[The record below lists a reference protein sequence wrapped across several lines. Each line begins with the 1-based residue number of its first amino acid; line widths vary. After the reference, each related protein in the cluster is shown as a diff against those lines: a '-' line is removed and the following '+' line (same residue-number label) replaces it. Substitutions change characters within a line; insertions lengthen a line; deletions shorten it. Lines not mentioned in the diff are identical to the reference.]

1 MQRILMFL
9 FVLALAPI
17 YVSGQAPTTAKDSAA
32 FYKKIEKAS
41 KRRGFTRFLHRLVFE
56 PTEIKNSNPIRKP
69 KKRDYKNY
77 NGRIVR
83 NIKIHT
89 LDPFGYSE
97 IDTTRKPRNWG
108 ERLGNAVHI
117 KSRQFAI
124 RNLLLIKENRPV
136 DSLMVKESERLIR
149 TQRYVSRVYIT
160 ATPVSSDSVDINV
173 RVLDSWSLIPK
184 GSISTSR
191 TSVEIR
197 ERNILGSGHEFV
209 SRIINDNE
217 NGNKA
222 YNLRYT
228 VPTIKNTFIRSTL
241 AYRVDLDGYYG
252 KSLNIERTFFSP
264 FTEWAGGVYV
274 DQQFRRDSLTDISG
288 NYSLQ
293 NLKYTSQDLWG
304 GRAFRLFEGTSEDD
318 RTTRLVASGRV
329 LFTQY
334 SESPKREYDLI
345 DYFSGERFVMGGLGI
360 SSRQFV
366 EDRYLFNNGIVED
379 VPIGKIYGLTAGYQ
393 TKNGRDRTYL
403 GARASYGSY
412 FRIGYLSGNVEY
424 GTFFRAGALEQTA
437 FSLQLNYF
445 TDLIDC
451 GKWKLRQFIKPLL
464 IIGTNRLASVADR
477 LTINESSGFQ
487 GGYGAG
493 YYGYNSAGIQGF
505 NSAINGTKKFVLTFQ
520 TQSYSPWQVV
530 GFRLNPFFNYTAAVL
545 GNEIQ
550 GLTSN
555 RFYQKIGVGIL
566 VSNDYLV
573 FNSFQLSIA
582 FYPTIP
588 GQGDNL
594 FLTNTFETNDFGFQ
608 DFEFG
613 KPRTIIYK

>member
-1 MQRILMFL
+1 MRYLFL
-9 FVLALAPI
+9 FLIFAITAPNAV
-17 YVSGQAPTTAKDSAA
+17 YGQVTPPVKDSAA
-32 FYKKIEKAS
+32 LYKKIEKAS
-41 KRRGFTRFLHRLVFE
+41 KKRGFTRFLHKLVFE
-56 PTEIKNSNPIRKP
+56 PTEIKNSNPVRKP
-69 KKRDYKNY
+69 KKRNYKNY

-83 NIKIHT
+83 NIRIHT

-108 ERLGNAVHI
+108 ERLGNRVHV

-149 TQRYVSRVYIT
+149 TQRYVNRVFIT
-160 ATPVSSDSVDINV
+160 ATPVSKDSVDITV

-184 GSISTSR
+184 GSISASR
-191 TSVEIR
+191 TSVEIQ
-197 ERNILGSGHEFV
+197 ERNILGSGHELITKV
-209 SRIINDNE
+209 TNSNDD
-217 NGNKA
+217 GQKA
-222 YNLRYT
+222 YNFRYT
-228 VPTIKNTFIRSTL
+228 VPTIKNTFIKSTL

-274 DQQFRRDSLTDISG
+274 DQQFRKDSLTDASG
-288 NYSLQ
+288 AYALQ

-304 GRAFRLFEGTSEDD
+304 GRAFRIFDGASEDD
-318 RTTRLVASGRV
+318 RTTRLVTSGRI

-334 SESPKREYDLI
+334 SESPGADYDRI
-345 DYFSGERFVMGGLGI
+345 DYFSGERFFLGGVGI
-360 SSRQFV
+360 SSRQYV
-366 EDRYLFNNGIVED
+366 EDRYLFNNGITED
-379 VPIGKIYGLTAGYQ
+379 VPIGKIYGLTGGYQ
-393 TKNGRDRTYL
+393 TKNGRDRFYA

-412 FRIGYLSGNVEY
+412 FNFGYLSGNFEFGSFV
-424 GTFFRAGALEQTA
+424 RDGALEQTA
-437 FSLQLNYF
+437 FSVQFNYF
-445 TDLIDC
+445 TDLLDC
-451 GKWKLRQFIKPLL
+451 GKWKLRQFIKPIL
-464 IIGTNRLASVADR
+464 IIGTNRLDSPADR

-505 NSAINGTKKFVLTFQ
+505 NSAVNGTKKFVLAFQ
-520 TQSYSPWQVV
+520 TQSYSPWQII

-545 GNEIQ
+545 GNEID
-550 GLTSN
+550 GLRRN
-555 RFYQKIGVGIL
+555 RYYQKIGVGIL

-582 FYPTIP
+582 WYPTIP
-588 GQGDNL
+588 GQGDNV
-594 FLTNTFETNDFGFQ
+594 FLTNTFETTDFGFQ

>member
-9 FVLALAPI
+9 FFLALTPTC
-17 YVSGQAPTTAKDSAA
+17 VSGQAPTTAKDSAA
-32 FYKKIEKAS
+32 FYKKLEKAS
-41 KRRGFTRFLHRLVFE
+41 KKRGITRFLHRLVFE
-56 PTEIKNSNPIRKP
+56 PTEIKKSNPIRKP
-69 KKRDYKNY
+69 KKRDYKAY

-83 NIKIHT
+83 RIDIHT

-108 ERLGNAVHI
+108 ERMGNRIHI
-117 KSRQFAI
+117 KSKQFAI
-124 RNLLLIKENRPV
+124 RNLLLIKKGKPV
-136 DSLMVKESERLIR
+136 DSLMVQESERLIR

-160 ATPVSSDSVDINV
+160 AIPVSKDSVDISV

-197 ERNILGSGHEFV
+197 ERNILGTGHEFL
-209 SRIINDNE
+209 SRINNDNDD
-217 NGNKA
+217 GRKA

-228 VPTIKNTFIRSTL
+228 VPTIKNTFIKSTL
-241 AYRVDLDGYYG
+241 AYRTDLDGYYG

-274 DQQFRRDSLTDISG
+274 DQQFRQDSLTDASG
-288 NYSLQ
+288 AYALQ

-304 GRAFRLFEGTSEDD
+304 GKAFRLFEGTSESD
-318 RTTRLVASGRV
+318 RTTRLVAAGRL

-334 SESPKREYDLI
+334 SESPGVEYDPI
-345 DYFSGERFVMGGLGI
+345 DYFSGERFFLGGLGI

-379 VPIGKIYGLTAGYQ
+379 VPIGKVYGLTGGYQ
-393 TKNGRDRTYL
+393 TKNGRDRLYL
-403 GARASYGSY
+403 GARAAYGSY
-412 FRIGYLSGNVEY
+412 FSFGYLSGNLEY
-424 GTFFRAGALEQTA
+424 GTFFRNGVAEQTA
-437 FSLQLNYF
+437 LSLQLNYF
-445 TDLIDC
+445 TDLLDC

-464 IIGTNRLASVADR
+464 IIGTNRLESVADR

-545 GNEIQ
+545 GNEID
-550 GLTSN
+550 GLRKN
-555 RFYQKIGVGIL
+555 RLYQKIGVGIL
-566 VSNDYLV
+566 ISNDYLV

-582 FYPTIP
+582 YYPTIP

-594 FLTNTFETNDFGFQ
+594 FLTNTFETTDFGFQ